1 MEFEGTVEMIQIHAY
16 TYLLY
21 FWWRVKM

>member
-1 MEFEGTVEMIQIHAY
+1 MEFEVTIEMTQIHAY

-21 FWWRVKM
+21 FWWRV